1 MQPVGMPGGG
11 NQGGVHGG
19 NFERPEVDGEPRFP
33 PARPLPARKSIY
45 RGRFHAYLRAVPP
58 RTMKNTRSSPFP
70 VTQWTAV
77 VNVCR
82 SGNPVD
88 RQRALES
95 LCTDY
100 WYPIY
105 AFVRRQGHS
114 RHDAEDLTQGFF
126 HYLLERDL
134 FSSAQ
139 PELGK
144 LRTFLL
150 TIFQRYSGDVR
161 ERQQALKRGGGQEV
175 FSLDADEADRRY
187 GSEPSEVTTP
197 EALFDRN
204 WAMSVLAGSL
214 FELGEGER
222 TSGKGR
228 QFEVLECFLSP
239 QAVAD
244 GNYELAASELG
255 MNEAAVRKTVSRLR
269 AKFRDCLRQQ
279 IARTLHEP
287 DDAQI
292 DEELTALK
300 AALRG

>member
-1 MQPVGMPGGG
+1 
-11 NQGGVHGG
+11 
-19 NFERPEVDGEPRFP
+19 
-33 PARPLPARKSIY
+33 
-45 RGRFHAYLRAVPP
+45 
-58 RTMKNTRSSPFP
+58 MKTTRSSPFP

-82 SGNPVD
+82 SGNPAD

-105 AFVRRQGHS
+105 AFARRQGRS

-150 TIFQRYSGDVR
+150 TIFQRYTGDVR
-161 ERQQALKRGGGQEV
+161 EREQALKRGGGQEV

-187 GSEPSEVTTP
+187 GNEPAEVTTP
-197 EALFDRN
+197 EALFDRS
-204 WAMSVLAGSL
+204 WAMSVLEGAL

-222 TSGKGR
+222 KSGKGG
-228 QFEVLECFLSP
+228 QFEVLESFLSP
-239 QAVAD
+239 QAVAE
-244 GNYELAASELG
+244 GNYEAAAVELG
-255 MNEAAVRKTVSRLR
+255 MKEVAVRKSVSRLR
-269 AKFRDCLRQQ
+269 ARFRDCLRHQ
-279 IARTLHEP
+279 IAKTLHEP
-287 DDAQI
+287 DDSQV
-292 DEELTALK
+292 DEELSALK

>member
-1 MQPVGMPGGG
+1 
-11 NQGGVHGG
+11 
-19 NFERPEVDGEPRFP
+19 
-33 PARPLPARKSIY
+33 
-45 RGRFHAYLRAVPP
+45 
-58 RTMKNTRSSPFP
+58 MKTTRSSPFP
-70 VTQWTAV
+70 VTQWTV
-77 VNVCR
+77 VLNVCR
-82 SGNPVD
+82 SGSPAE

-105 AFVRRQGHS
+105 AFARRQGRT

-134 FSSAQ
+134 FSSADQ
-139 PELGK
+139 ELGK

-150 TIFQRYSGDVR
+150 TIFQRYAGDVR
-161 ERQQALKRGGGQEV
+161 DREQALKRGGGQEV

-187 GSEPSEVTTP
+187 GNEPADVTTP
-197 EALFDRN
+197 EALFDRS
-204 WAMSVLAGSL
+204 WAMSVLEAAL
-214 FELGEGER
+214 HELGESER
-222 TSGKGR
+222 SAGKGR
-228 QFEVLECFLSP
+228 HFEVLDGFLSP

-244 GNYELAASELG
+244 GNYELAARELG
-255 MNEAAVRKTVSRLR
+255 MNAEAVRKSVSRLR

-287 DDAQI
+287 DASQV

>member
-1 MQPVGMPGGG
+1 
-11 NQGGVHGG
+11 
-19 NFERPEVDGEPRFP
+19 
-33 PARPLPARKSIY
+33 
-45 RGRFHAYLRAVPP
+45 
-58 RTMKNTRSSPFP
+58 MKTTRSSPFP

-82 SGNPVD
+82 SGKPPD
-88 RQRALES
+88 RQQALES

-105 AFVRRQGHS
+105 AFARRQGRS

-134 FSSAQ
+134 FSSAR

-150 TIFQRYSGDVR
+150 TIFQRYTGDVR
-161 ERQQALKRGGGQEV
+161 EREQALKRGGGQEI
-175 FSLDADEADRRY
+175 FSLDAEEADRRY
-187 GSEPSEVTTP
+187 GNEPAEVTSP
-197 EALFDRN
+197 EALFDRS
-204 WAMSVLAGSL
+204 WAMSVLEGAL
-214 FELGEGER
+214 FELGELER
-222 TSGKGR
+222 KSGKGR
-228 QFEVLECFLSP
+228 QFEALECFLSP
-239 QAVAD
+239 QAVAE
-244 GNYELAASELG
+244 GHYEAAAGELEMSG
-255 MNEAAVRKTVSRLR
+255 EAVRKAVSRLR

-287 DDAQI
+287 DDSRV